1 QKYKELSQ
9 VFKNEFSGGE
19 GILEYKDSP
28 VKHEEGLITDEDTN
42 KNQDNEKEHDQN
54 KAAAEREELE
64 VLQQKINNFIKGNN
78 LAESLET
85 ALTDEGLLI
94 TILNDV
100 LFNSGSAEV
109 KADGRDIIR
118 NISAFLHTDPPH
130 QVVVSG
136 HADDRPIHN
145 VEFASNWELSVIRA
159 VNFMGLL
166 LVNDN
171 LDVERISAKGFGEH
185 QTLLTDTSEEN
196 RAKNRRVEVLILP
209 NYDLQTEGENEEI

>member
-1 QKYKELSQ
+1 EQSQ
-9 VFKNEFSGGE
+9 TVKKEFSKRE
-19 GILEYKDSP
+19 VIFEYKDSH
-28 VKHEEGLITDEDTN
+28 VKHEEGLITDEDTK
-42 KNQDNEKEHDQN
+42 KNQDNEKEHDQNKEEDEKN

-100 LFNSGSAEV
+100 SFNSGSAEV
-109 KADGRDIIR
+109 KADGRDMVR

-145 VEFASNWELSVIRA
+145 V
-159 VNFMGLL
+159 
-166 LVNDN
+166 
-171 LDVERISAKGFGEH
+171 
-185 QTLLTDTSEEN
+185 
-196 RAKNRRVEVLILP
+196 
-209 NYDLQTEGENEEI
+209 